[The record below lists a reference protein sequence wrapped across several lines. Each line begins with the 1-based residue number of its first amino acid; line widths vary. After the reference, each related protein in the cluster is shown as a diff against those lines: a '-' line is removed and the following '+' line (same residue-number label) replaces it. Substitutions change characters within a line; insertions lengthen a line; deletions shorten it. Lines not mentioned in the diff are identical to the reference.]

1 LWDEVQDPELP
12 KLNITAQ
19 LESAP
24 KVIMTN
30 NFAFGGNNTS
40 LILESA

>member
-1 LWDEVQDPELP
+1 LWDGAQDPELP
-12 KLNITAQ
+12 KLNIADQ

-24 KVIMTN
+24 KVVMTN

-40 LILESA
+40 LILERI